1 MTLLDD
7 WTLRLALLR
16 RAQGRSEG
24 SDEGLLS
31 LAAGEMPWRPYTER
45 NEDYGQVWL
54 QGTRTDVFR
63 LSWTWPTRSETGTT
77 FLAWKRLCALG
88 CVWKSKSPRELGRSW
103 NASRIEL
110 GIRQSRVMDERN
122 W

>member
-1 MTLLDD
+1 
-7 WTLRLALLR
+7 
-16 RAQGRSEG
+16 
-24 SDEGLLS
+24 
-31 LAAGEMPWRPYTER
+31 MPWRPYTER
-45 NEDYGQVWL
+45 NEDYGQAWL

-63 LSWTWPTRSETGTT
+63 LELD
-77 FLAWKRLCALG
+77 LAYPVGDRYDLPGMEAFVRAWVRLEEQEPPGA
-88 CVWKSKSPRELGRSW
+88 WQDPW